1 MPSVEIEDLAVE
13 RGFTL
18 SGDYGEPGEAG
29 QVSGYID
36 YGDGEEDYL

>member
-18 SGDYGEPGEAG
+18 SNYGEPGEAG
-29 QVSGYID
+29 QGSGYID